1 VGISDVAPGGLYTMS
16 RRRFLAGAVTAAAVA
31 ALPLATAER
40 ASAATL
46 SKAAAMLTRSTFTPL
61 VQSSFKMIDARGK
74 SISVV
79 LSDVDDLNAAS
90 AGSQTR
96 FSLVFDSPTKTAG
109 PQGMYTFRNSELADF
124 NLFVVPVDRGV
135 VAQHYQAVIYAK

>member
-1 VGISDVAPGGLYTMS
+1 MGIPDIAAGGLHTIS

-46 SKAAAMLTRSTFTPL
+46 SKAAPTLTRSTFIPL

-74 SISVV
+74 TVSVV
-79 LSDVDDLNAAS
+79 LSDIGDLNAAS

-96 FSLVFDSPTKTAG
+96 FSLVFDGPTKTAG
-109 PQGMYTFRNSELADF
+109 PQGMYSFRNATLGDF
-124 NLFVVPVDRGV
+124 SLFVVPVDRGV
-135 VAQHYQAVIYAK
+135 VAQHYQAVVYTK